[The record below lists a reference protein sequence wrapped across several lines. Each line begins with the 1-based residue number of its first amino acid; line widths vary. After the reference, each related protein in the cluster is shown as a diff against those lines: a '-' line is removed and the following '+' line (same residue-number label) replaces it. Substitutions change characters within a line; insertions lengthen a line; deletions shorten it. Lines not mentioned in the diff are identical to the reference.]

1 MTAAEMLELA
11 WLEERTKMADSAT
24 EKGSSN
30 ATSDAERAGAGERS
44 IVPETDA
51 GTEAAGEHAEPNDV
65 GKCPNDAVPDD
76 GTEVNAAGPE
86 AVGRIRGRKRT
97 NRGVAVPELL
107 EAARASSEPAPEA
120 RFRVFV
126 IDTGWNAP
134 AHRVLR
140 RQIPLFDTLI
150 GNTPT
155 YWLDRKTSVALLRK
169 HQELIGRD
177 PILVVHDPGAV
188 KRSQGLGV
196 HGLRIYLGLLRSE
209 HALARALQMVIH
221 FLARHEASGDLEAE
235 VHSRLQL
242 EGLTGAVA
250 IMAGGTPHKDLLK
263 L

>member
-1 MTAAEMLELA
+1 MPELA
-11 WLEERTKMADSAT
+11 WLEERTKMAD
-24 EKGSSN
+24 EKGSN
-30 ATSDAERAGAGERS
+30 AASGAERAGADERS
-44 IVPETDA
+44 IVPETEA
-51 GTEAAGEHAEPNDV
+51 RTEAAGEHVEPNDV
-65 GKCPNDAVPDD
+65 
-76 GTEVNAAGPE
+76 GPE
-86 AVGRIRGRKRT
+86 AVGRARGKKKT
-97 NRGVAVPELL
+97 NRGVAVPEVLD
-107 EAARASSEPAPEA
+107 AIRASSEPVPEG

-177 PILVVHDPGAV
+177 PILVVHDLRAV
-188 KRSQGLGV
+188 KRSHSGLGV
-196 HGLRIYLGLLRSE
+196 HGLRLHLGLLRSE

-221 FLARHEASGDLEAE
+221 FLARHEASGNFEAE
-235 VHSRLQL
+235 VHTRLQL

-250 IMAGGTPHKDLLK
+250 IMAGGTPHNDLLK